1 MDKVLRKHISI
12 SEKDYQ
18 TILDFAL
25 KNGFSFSEVLRK
37 GALKLIRSEEEI
49 SLAKFLNEN
58 LEYVSKEE
66 QADIDKLNID
76 FNDLS
81 GEELSIDDFL

>member
-1 MDKVLRKHISI
+1 MNKL
-12 SEKDYQ
+12 
-18 TILDFAL
+18 
-25 KNGFSFSEVLRK
+25 LRK
-37 GALKLIRSEEEI
+37 GASKLTHYKEETN
-49 SLAKFLNEN
+49 LAKFLNEN

-66 QADIDKLNID
+66 QTDINRLNID